1 MIVPGTKGLFP
12 PVVPFRVTTELL
24 GSPQEPKPPFFG
36 FSSTYTVT
44 PLILQEPSSS
54 LSFVTHTLPV
64 MVPCEQEAS
73 AESERLQAF
82 PGEGLGLALGLGEGD
97 GLGDGDGLGEGLTD
111 GLGEGVTEGEGLGLA
126 LGEGDGLGDTEGLGD
141 GDGEP
146 LGLGD
151 GGADPLGDGLGRG
164 DTASTEG
171 SLTPLTLGLT

>member
-1 MIVPGTKGLFP
+1 MIVPGTRGLAP
-12 PVVPFRVTTELL
+12 PVVPLRMTTEFL

-44 PLILQEPSSS
+44 PLILQEPPSS

-64 MVPCEQEAS
+64 MVPFEQEAS

-82 PGEGLGLALGLGEGD
+82 PGEGL
-97 GLGDGDGLGEGLTD
+97 
-111 GLGEGVTEGEGLGLA
+111 GLGLA

-164 DTASTEG
+164 DTASAEG